1 MSDGGWCNCAPSM
14 TGTVFSV
21 YSNIAIV
28 SFMEVMAYTQ
38 KALQINTDVTVT
50 SIGAELFPFVI
61 NNAGS
66 KTVILDISKSG

>member
-21 YSNIAIV
+21 YSNNAIV

-38 KALQINTDVTVT
+38 KALQINTGVTVT
-50 SIGAELFPFVI
+50 SIGTE
-61 NNAGS
+61 
-66 KTVILDISKSG
+66 